1 MIKQPER
8 KTERW
13 LQDKKTTKS
22 FKKFKDVLFLYFRI
36 SESLL
41 GVECLWVI
49 INVILCLLLSV
60 IYIGQTMDDKKGTVV
75 SHFDEFTAAGI
86 LLKRRD
92 LTPIPK
98 KNFYI
103 SFWIGPTNK
112 DPFFP
117 TGMGYHL
124 NARGAW

>member
-1 MIKQPER
+1 MIKQQERKPER
-8 KTERW
+8 
-13 LQDKKTTKS
+13 TK
-22 FKKFKDVLFLYFRI
+22 KKFKDVLFLYFRI

-103 SFWIGPTNK
+103 SF
-112 DPFFP
+112 
-117 TGMGYHL
+117 
-124 NARGAW
+124 